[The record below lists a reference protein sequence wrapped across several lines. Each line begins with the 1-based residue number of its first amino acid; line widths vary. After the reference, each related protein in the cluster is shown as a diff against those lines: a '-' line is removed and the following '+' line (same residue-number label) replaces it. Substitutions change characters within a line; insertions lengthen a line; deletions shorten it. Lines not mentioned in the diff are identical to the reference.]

1 MHFELDSSYS
11 SKDTTTTATT
21 QPIIRGNHGI
31 PSTTDLPGA
40 TPFLMLKIDDRYP
53 DEWNGIDPV
62 EYTKQMTFFLML
74 KIDDRYPD
82 EWNGN
87 GPTEY
92 AEILMTFFTLI
103 KIDDRFPDE
112 WNGYCPFTHAEKQ

>member
-11 SKDTTTTATT
+11 SKNTTTTTTT
-21 QPIIRGNHGI
+21 QTIIGGNHGI
-31 PSTTDLPGA
+31 LSTTDLTGA
-40 TPFLMLKIDDRYP
+40 
-53 DEWNGIDPV
+53 
-62 EYTKQMTFFLML
+62 TFFLML

-92 AEILMTFFTLI
+92 AEILMTFFMLI

-112 WNGYCPFTHAEKQ
+112 WNGHCPFTHAEKQ